1 MRRVILFVGACFVS
15 LMSNLAQAQTTGTL
29 DFNVYPYLGDVETS
43 SAFTLNVSINLS
55 DRLSYFS
62 LNNLSD
68 QDGDGSFSDELGY
81 FTEHNL
87 RWKLAPDS
95 PLDLTVQSNI
105 RKGHDNNRHRL
116 GVRWRLNDTAALK
129 DFFARHNLS
138 YFVNFHAVQF
148 DHESARVWQ
157 MEHVFRLTLPQVSE
171 RLYIGGFLDHTFNED
186 LPSGY
191 PSAPIVTEVQM
202 GYRLFGDFY
211 GVAEYR
217 INEYRRSDVNNFT
230 LGLEYIARW

>member
-1 MRRVILFVGACFVS
+1 MRRLSLILGLCFTSVATCFS
-15 LMSNLAQAQTTGTL
+15 QAQTTGTL
-29 DFNVYPYLGDVETS
+29 DFNVYPYLGDVDTS
-43 SAFTLNVSINLS
+43 SAFTLNISANLS

-68 QDGDGSFSDELGY
+68 QDGDGSFGDGMDY

-87 RWKLAPDS
+87 RWKLGAQS

-105 RKGHDNNRHRL
+105 RKGHNNNRHRL
-116 GVRWRLNDTAALK
+116 GIRWRLNDTAALK
-129 DFFARHNLS
+129 DFFARYNLS
-138 YFVNFHAVQF
+138 YFVNLHAVQF
-148 DHESARVWQ
+148 DHEDANVWQ
-157 MEHVFRLTLPQVSE
+157 IEHVFRLTLPSISE
-171 RLYIGGFLDHTFNED
+171 RLYIAGFLDHTFNED
-186 LPSGY
+186 LPSGF

-202 GYRLFGDFY
+202 GYRLIGDFY

-230 LGLEYIARW
+230 MGVEYIARW